1 MTSRAVRTADILDGH
16 VALDLEC
23 LDRIYLNGY
32 VPNLQVGGQVV
43 AFLASRGFPIPS
55 PVVVGRIGDQFRR
68 SVRSFADNN
77 QIPMIKFG
85 KGERKIER
93 MKPYLARQARSG
105 RSGVAA
111 VGWAQEFQRVATCT
125 TTEARNG
132 GAPHFGWDRADR
144 RVTCY
149 YFYVWD
155 VDFGPAF
162 IKIGSYFPYP
172 IKIWL
177 NGHEW
182 AKRQATQ
189 AGIGWTAL
197 ANGFACCDDPEA
209 LQQICDRLGPAQIQG
224 FFDHWL
230 GRLPVPLSPADRACG
245 YWWELSMRQIEV
257 SRTMVFDQPRNGRA
271 FFEALVADNLDLGRP
286 EQIELIFGRRILP
299 STPGVFATR
308 VVTRG
313 VDVCLNVGYKHS
325 RTKEYFK
332 EGRALRIETVVND
345 PTDLGVLRRLAH
357 LPELQGKARDV
368 NRRLLDHEHVG
379 QGCVLASPAFER
391 IARPSLVDGRRAP
404 ALRFGDPRVQALAG
418 ALAITAHLIGG
429 FSNTTL
435 RPLVAGLLGDQEQA
449 YSPARC
455 SYDLTRLR
463 RKGLIVRLEHS
474 NTYVLTDDGQ
484 RFAVFYTKIHNRLLR
499 PLMAA
504 NQPPAPLQVR
514 HALRVLDHAVTDYID
529 QARIAA

>member
-1 MTSRAVRTADILDGH
+1 MATRAVRTVDVLDGH
-16 VALDLEC
+16 VSLDIEC

-43 AFLASRGFPIPS
+43 QFLAARGFPIPS

-68 SVRSFADNN
+68 SVRSFADTN
-77 QIPMIKFG
+77 QIPVIKFA
-85 KGERKIER
+85 KGDRKIAK
-93 MKPYLARQARSG
+93 MKSCLARQEKSG
-105 RSGVAA
+105 RSGVAGI
-111 VGWAQEFQRVATCT
+111 GWAQEFQRVATCT
-125 TTEARNG
+125 VTEARNG

-149 YFYVWD
+149 YIYVWD
-155 VDFGPAF
+155 EDFGPAF
-162 IKIGSYFPYP
+162 VKIGSYFPYP
-172 IKIWL
+172 VKVWL

-182 AKRQATQ
+182 AKRQATK
-189 AGIGWTAL
+189 AGIGWTGL
-197 ANGFACCDDPEA
+197 ANGFAACDDPA
-209 LQQICDRLGPAQIQG
+209 GLQQICDQLGPVQIQA
-224 FFDHWL
+224 FFDRWM
-230 GRLPVPLSPADRACG
+230 GRLPLPLTAQDRAGG
-245 YWWELSMRQIEV
+245 YWWQLSMRQIEV

-286 EQIELIFGRRILP
+286 EQIELIFGRKILP

-313 VDVCLNVGYKHS
+313 VDVTVNVGYKHS

-345 PTDLGVLRRLAH
+345 PTDLGVLRRLGH
-357 LPELQGKARDV
+357 LPELQAKARDV

-391 IARPSLVDGRRAP
+391 IARPSITDGRRAP

-429 FSNTTL
+429 ITNRSL
-435 RPLVAGLLGDQEQA
+435 RPLVAGLLGEP
-449 YSPARC
+449 YSQARC
-455 SYDLTRLR
+455 SYDLRRLR
-463 RKGLIVRLEHS
+463 LKGLIVRLPRS
-474 NTYVLTDDGQ
+474 NTYLLTEDGQ
-484 RFAVFYTKIHNRLLR
+484 RFAVFYTKLHNRLLR
-499 PLMAA
+499 PLMTAD
-504 NQPPAPLQVR
+504 QPPAPLEVR
-514 HALRVLDHAVTDYID
+514 QALKVLDHAVTDYLD
-529 QARIAA
+529 NARIAA

>member
-1 MTSRAVRTADILDGH
+1 MATRAVRTADILDGH
-16 VALDLEC
+16 VSLDIEC

-43 AFLASRGFPIPS
+43 RFLAARGFPIPS
-55 PVVVGRIGDQFRR
+55 PVVVGRIGDHFRR
-68 SVRSFADNN
+68 AARSFADAN
-77 QIPMIKFG
+77 QIPMIKFA
-85 KGERKIER
+85 KGDRKIDKMR
-93 MKPYLARQARSG
+93 PYLARQEATG
-105 RSGVAA
+105 RSGVAGI
-111 VGWAQEFQRVATCT
+111 GWAQEFQRVATCT
-125 TTEARNG
+125 ITEARNG
-132 GAPHFGWDRADR
+132 GAPHFGWDRAER

-149 YFYVWD
+149 YVYVWD

-162 IKIGSYFPYP
+162 IKIGAYFPYP
-172 IKIWL
+172 IKVWL

-189 AGIGWTAL
+189 AGIGWTGL
-197 ANGFACCDDPEA
+197 ANGFQACDDPA
-209 LQQICDRLGPAQIQG
+209 GLQAICDQLGPAEIQG
-224 FFDHWL
+224 FFDRWMD
-230 GRLPVPLSPADRACG
+230 RLPLPLTTADRSSG

-257 SRTMVFDQPRNGRA
+257 SKTMVFDVPRNGRA

-286 EQIELIFGRRILP
+286 EHMELIFGRKILP

-308 VVTRG
+308 VVTHG
-313 VDVCLNVGYKHS
+313 VDVTVNVGYKHS

-345 PTDLGVLRRLAH
+345 PTDLGVLRRLTH
-357 LPELQGKARDV
+357 LPELQAKARDV
-368 NRRLLDHEHVG
+368 NRRLLHHEHVG

-391 IARPSLVDGRRAP
+391 IARPSVNDGRRAP

-429 FSNTTL
+429 FSNKTL
-435 RPLVAGLLGDQEQA
+435 RPLIAGLLGEP
-449 YSPARC
+449 YSQARC
-455 SYDLTRLR
+455 CYDLRRLR
-463 RKGLIVRLEHS
+463 LKGLIVRLPHS
-474 NTYVLTDDGQ
+474 NTYVLTEDGQ
-484 RFAVFYTKIHNRLLR
+484 RFAIFYTKVHNRLLR

-504 NQPPAPLQVR
+504 DQPPAPLPVR
-514 HALRVLDHAVTDYID
+514 QALKVLDHAVTDYID